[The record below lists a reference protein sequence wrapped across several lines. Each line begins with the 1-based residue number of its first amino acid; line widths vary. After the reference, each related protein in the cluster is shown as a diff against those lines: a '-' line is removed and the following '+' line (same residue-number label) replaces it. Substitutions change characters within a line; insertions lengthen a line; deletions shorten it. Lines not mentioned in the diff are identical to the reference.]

1 MRSWL
6 TYIFLLMVACGT
18 VLTSCSDVLSEE
30 GLGTCDDRTT
40 VRLTI
45 SFGGDDDP
53 MSRDVG
59 SDQTPKDDDLDY
71 TTEEQAEIV
80 TGDVYAL
87 VVDANNKFLYR
98 IKDLHLEE
106 PDTYDNYY
114 TRTLEGTMI
123 QTKKQVRIVLLAN
136 LVQNQITVNNILLD
150 EKSKVED
157 YIDGIKEETDVST
170 IYNKLIYN
178 YDGATT
184 PWTVTGNDARRIPM
198 WGQSQ
203 PTTVPP
209 TENIDLACYLYRAV
223 AKVQIWVNN
232 REGIDGF
239 IIDKMEVMN
248 VPSKG
253 YCVSSKGLDT
263 NSPHYKLGTSNDP
276 KPYVAPDPY
285 VPGIE
290 EVNKGY
296 FKTVTYT
303 PTNTNITYNIDGAEI
318 TYNDATQSYSDMIYL
333 PEHKNTDDSAII
345 IKVYYTFNGKKYHG
359 EVDDEYPAGI
369 IQFKENGE
377 GARFDVIRNYS
388 YIFNINK
395 ISEVTGKIYYVVDQW
410 DNETIDIPPFK

>member
-1 MRSWL
+1 MA
-6 TYIFLLMVACGT
+6 TCGAL
-18 VLTSCSDVLSEE
+18 LTSCSNVLDEE
-30 GLGTCDDRTT
+30 GIVACDDRTT

-45 SFGGDDDP
+45 SFGGNDDP

-59 SDQTPKDDDLDY
+59 SDPAPEDDDLDY
-71 TTEEQAEIV
+71 TIKKQAEIV

-87 VVDANNKFLYR
+87 VVDATSNKFLYR

-123 QTKKQVRIVLLAN
+123 QTNDKVKIVLLAN
-136 LVQNQITVNNILLD
+136 LIQNNIDLGD
-150 EKSKVED
+150 FNTIED
-157 YIDGIKEETDVST
+157 FIDSYENQQISNLYKQ
-170 IYNKLIYN
+170 LIYN
-178 YDGATT
+178 YDGTTT
-184 PWTVTGNDARRIPM
+184 PWTLTGEKARRIPM
-198 WGQSQ
+198 WGESQS
-203 PTTVPP
+203 TTVPP

-223 AKVQIWVNN
+223 AKVQIWVSN

-253 YCVSSKGLDT
+253 YCVSSKGPDA
-263 NSPHYKLGTSNDP
+263 P

-285 VPGIE
+285 VPGTE

-303 PTNTNITYNIDGAEI
+303 PTNTDITYDIDGVET

-345 IKVYYTFNGKKYHG
+345 IKVYYTFNGQEYHG

-369 IQFKENGE
+369 IQFKEN
-377 GARFDVIRNYS
+377 VIRNYS

-395 ISEVTGKIYYVVDQW
+395 NVNGEIVVNYLVTDWETGNIEVPSF
-410 DNETIDIPPFK
+410 E

>member
-59 SDQTPKDDDLDY
+59 SDPAPEDDDLDY

-87 VVDANNKFLYR
+87 VVDATSNKFLYR

-106 PDTYDNYY
+106 PDNYDNYY

-123 QTKKQVRIVLLAN
+123 QTNGNDKVKIVLLAN
-136 LVQNQITVNNILLD
+136 LIQNNIDLGD
-150 EKSKVED
+150 FNTIEAF
-157 YIDGIKEETDVST
+157 IDSYETEPISNL
-170 IYNKLIYN
+170 YKQLIYN

-184 PWTVTGNDARRIPM
+184 PWTLTGENARRIPM
-198 WGQSQ
+198 WGQSID
-203 PTTVPP
+203 TTVPAAGV
-209 TENIDLACYLYRAV
+209 TLGCYLYRAV
-223 AKVQIWVNN
+223 AKVQIWVKN

-239 IIDKMEVMN
+239 KIDKMEVMN

-253 YCVSSKGLDT
+253 YCVSSKGPDT
-263 NSPHYKLGTSNDP
+263 NSPHYELDTNNDP
-276 KPYVAPDPY
+276 KPYLAPDPY

-290 EVNKGY
+290 EVNNRY
-296 FKTVTYT
+296 FKTVKYT
-303 PTNTNITYNIDGAEI
+303 PTNTNITYDIDGVET

-333 PEHKNTDDSAII
+333 PEHKNTDDRAII
-345 IKVYYTFNGKKYHG
+345 IKVYYTFNGQKYHG
-359 EVDDEYPAGI
+359 DVDDEYPAGI
-369 IQFKENGE
+369 IQFKENGK
-377 GARFDVIRNYS
+377 GARFDVIRNHS

>member
-30 GLGTCDDRTT
+30 GFGNCDDRTT

-123 QTKKQVRIVLLAN
+123 QTNGNDKVKIVLLAN
-136 LVQNQITVNNILLD
+136 LKQNNIDLGSFNTI
-150 EKSKVED
+150 EEF
-157 YIDGIKEETDVST
+157 IDSYENLQVSAL
-170 IYNKLIYN
+170 YELLIYN

-184 PWTVTGNDARRIPM
+184 PWAVTGNDARRIPM
-198 WGQSQ
+198 WGQSID
-203 PTTVPP
+203 TTVPAAGV
-209 TENIDLACYLYRAV
+209 TLGCYLYRAV
-223 AKVQIWVNN
+223 AKVQIWVKN

-239 IIDKMEVMN
+239 NIDYMEVMN

-253 YCVSSKGLDT
+253 YCVSSKGPDT
-263 NSPHYKLGTSNDP
+263 NSPHYNLGTSNDP

-290 EVNKGY
+290 EVNNGY

-303 PTNTNITYNIDGAEI
+303 PTNTNITYDIDGVET

-333 PEHKNTDDSAII
+333 PEHKNTDDRAII
-345 IKVYYTFNGKKYHG
+345 IKVYYTFNGQEYHG

-377 GARFDVIRNYS
+377 GARFDVIRNHS

-395 ISEVTGKIYYVVDQW
+395 INEVTGRIYYVVDEW
-410 DNETIDIPPFK
+410 DNKTITIPFN